1 MERRPLLSL
10 SLELFLAICD
20 EVSSAEFLIFLHLI
34 ISNLYKLDIIHWKQL
49 RLTCKALGYTLAAQV
64 LRRLTISAKCSLKVT
79 VLNLRCLTEV
89 TPITAEVTRELKID
103 DLSSF
108 SYGRRK
114 IAGEN
119 ITPKEESD
127 MRRKIHSAITSLTAV
142 TTLTCVL

>member
-1 MERRPLLSL
+1 MPPS
-10 SLELFLAICD
+10 
-20 EVSSAEFLIFLHLI
+20 HK
-34 ISNLYKLDIIHWKQL
+34 YKLDIIHLKQL

-79 VLNLRCLTEV
+79 VLNFRCLTQV
-89 TPITAEVTRELKID
+89 KPITAEVTRELKID

-108 SYGRRK
+108 SYGRWK
-114 IAGEN
+114 IAGES